1 MNILLML
8 APVLGALT
16 VGAMSPGP
24 SFIYVARTSVAGS
37 RAEGVAAAV
46 GMGIGGTVYG
56 GLVLLGLQALLARVG
71 WLFLGLKIAG
81 SLYLIYLGVGLWRS
95 ARKPLEETAAGTVPN
110 TVARAFGQGLL
121 TQLSN
126 PKTLVVYGSIF
137 AALLPRDLPTS
148 AAWVLLALVFA
159 IETGWYTLVALALS
173 SAVPRQA
180 YLRSKTVIDRLAG
193 TVLGLLGLR
202 LLVAADSAR

>member
-1 MNILLML
+1 ML

-37 RAEGVAAAV
+37 RSEGVAAAV
-46 GMGIGGTVYG
+46 GMGIGGMIYG
-56 GLVLLGLQALLARVG
+56 GLVLLGLQAVLTRVG

-81 SLYLIYLGVGLWRS
+81 SLYLIYLGIGLWRA
-95 ARKPLEETAAGTVPN
+95 ARKPLVETATDAVPN
-110 TVARAFGQGLL
+110 TVSRAFVQALF

-148 AAWVLLALVFA
+148 AAWTLLALVFA
-159 IETGWYTLVALALS
+159 IEMGWYALVALALS
-173 SAVPRQA
+173 ATAPRQA
-180 YLRSKTVIDRLAG
+180 YLRSKVVIDRFAG
-193 TVLGLLGLR
+193 TVLGLLGLK
-202 LLVAADSAR
+202 LLLAADSTR